1 MGVAEDPQLAG
12 VLRHS
17 HQADQL
23 RPGSWRQYQ
32 RGGVHFEIDAV
43 EQEAQVGDLEVH
55 RQRVVQL
62 QLNLTTVRQGSQ
74 SYMIH

>member
-23 RPGSWRQYQ
+23 RPGPRRQHQ
-32 RGGVHFEIDAV
+32 RGGVNLEIDAV
-43 EQEAQVGDLEVH
+43 EQEAEVGDLEVH

-62 QLNLTTVRQGSQ
+62 QLNLTTTRSRWF
-74 SYMIH
+74 